1 MYKDTHLVP
10 DQAPFVILYIKV
22 DVCMSKIGNN
32 IKHTRHVSRRMY
44 FVINGEE
51 WNLHKTVLCEVG
63 LQLADIVTKNV
74 REDEFN
80 TRLIYNMVILD
91 RW

>member
-32 IKHTRHVSRRMY
+32 IKHTRHISRRMY

-51 WNLHKTVLCEVG
+51 WNMHNIVCCEGGLHFEDTES
-63 LQLADIVTKNV
+63 KNI
-74 REDEFN
+74 REDELN
-80 TRLIYNMVILD
+80 PRLGYA
-91 RW
+91 W